1 METHSP
7 KLDIFCGSAF
17 KPWIIFYF
25 FLSLPAFLCMYRV
38 FCSFLS
44 KAFLPLCCS
53 IFHFSASLYAFPVS
67 QLSALTFLSIREI
80 HPQSGAFILLSH
92 PCSPLLLL
100 SVFLPSY
107 GSVCVSD
114 RVVRTVSF
122 PPALIPN
129 WNTFCCIELWHTD
142 KTSLATMENHNLLKD
157 N

>member
-1 METHSP
+1 MQTHSP

-17 KPWIIFYF
+17 KLWIIFYF
-25 FLSLPAFLCMYRV
+25 FLSLPAYTLLVSCFL
-38 FCSFLS
+38 FLS
-44 KAFLPLCCS
+44 LKSFPPLCCS

-67 QLSALTFLSIREI
+67 QLSALTFSSIREL

-114 RVVRTVSF
+114 RAVRTVSF

-129 WNTFCCIELWHTD
+129 WNTFSCIKLWHTD
-142 KTSLATMENHNLLKD
+142 KTSLAAMENHNLVKD